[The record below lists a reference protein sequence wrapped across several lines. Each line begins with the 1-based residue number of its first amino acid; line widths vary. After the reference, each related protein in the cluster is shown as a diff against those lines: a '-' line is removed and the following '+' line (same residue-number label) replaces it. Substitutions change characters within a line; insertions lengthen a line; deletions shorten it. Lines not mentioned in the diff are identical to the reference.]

1 VCHGEVPKPL
11 LDFKTLFTGKTD
23 AMIKKENI
31 LESARKVLSEQGIS
45 KLSLRKIAA
54 ETGCAAPS
62 IYYYFRNKQEIVAG
76 LWEAIAPDLLQQ
88 LTQEENKEDA
98 YRQFWKQRPDDFK
111 LFITHPDYYPSV
123 AETDAYRALT
133 TTLGQQIHALNG
145 QLMDQIYRST

>member
-1 VCHGEVPKPL
+1 M
-11 LDFKTLFTGKTD
+11 TD

-76 LWEAIAPDLLQQ
+76 LWEAIAPDLLRQ
-88 LTQEENKEDA
+88 LSQGVDKGDA
-98 YRQFWKQRPDDFK
+98 YRQFWMQRPDDFK

-123 AETDAYRALT
+123 CQTEAYQSLT
-133 TTLGQQIHALNG
+133 TALGDQLYTLNG
-145 QLMDQIYRST
+145 ELMDQIYRA

>member
-1 VCHGEVPKPL
+1 M
-11 LDFKTLFTGKTD
+11 TD

-76 LWEAIAPDLLQQ
+76 LWEAIAPDLLRQ
-88 LTQEENKEDA
+88 LSQGFDKGDA
-98 YRQFWKQRPDDFK
+98 YRQFWMQRPDDFK

-123 AETDAYRALT
+123 SQTDAYKSLSM
-133 TTLGQQIHALNG
+133 TLGDQLFGLNG
-145 QLMDQIYRST
+145 QLMDQIYRSA

>member
-1 VCHGEVPKPL
+1 
-11 LDFKTLFTGKTD
+11 
-23 AMIKKENI
+23 MIKKENI

-76 LWEAIAPDLLQQ
+76 LWEAIAPDLLRQ
-88 LTQEENKEDA
+88 LNQGVDKGDA

-111 LFITHPDYYPSV
+111 LFITHADYYPSV
-123 AETDAYRALT
+123 CQTDAYQSLT
-133 TTLGQQIHALNG
+133 VTLGDQLHGLNG
-145 QLMDQIYRST
+145 QLMDQIYRSA